1 MNNLIESTLMLPIAI
16 LFAALELLIY
26 LRKPLTVAV
35 ATLAI
40 GLVII
45 SLPAMLFVGLG
56 ITATIGKI
64 GFVLIGG

>member
-1 MNNLIESTLMLPIAI
+1 MNNLIESTLLLPVVI

-26 LRKPLTVAV
+26 LRKPIVVAV

-56 ITATIGKI
+56 ITAIVGKI
-64 GFVLIGG
+64 GFVLIG